1 MSICVN
7 ASMTSELVDRFFN
20 DLLIVPVTSELAD
33 RRASMSSELGD
44 RCVSMSSELVERCVS
59 MTSELGDRC
68 VSMSSE
74 LVDQLG
80 GRRKQKNL
88 KDASLCML
96 SGKLSVY
103 LIIGKTNKAIKC
115 PEPESNQ

>member
-33 RRASMSSELGD
+33 RLSSELVG
-44 RCVSMSSELVERCVS
+44 RCVSMSSASMTSELVCRCVS
-59 MTSELGDRC
+59 MTSELVDL
-68 VSMSSE
+68 SSVTSSVTAE
-74 LVDQLG
+74 S
-80 GRRKQKNL
+80 KKNL

>member
-1 MSICVN
+1 MIPGCFYVSI
-7 ASMTSELVDRFFN
+7 TSCLN
-20 DLLIVPVTSELAD
+20 DLLANDLRARLPVT
-33 RRASMSSELGD
+33 
-44 RCVSMSSELVERCVS
+44 
-59 MTSELGDRC
+59 
-68 VSMSSE
+68 SE

-80 GRRKQKNL
+80 DRRKQKNL

>member
-1 MSICVN
+1 
-7 ASMTSELVDRFFN
+7 
-20 DLLIVPVTSELAD
+20 
-33 RRASMSSELGD
+33 
-44 RCVSMSSELVERCVS
+44 
-59 MTSELGDRC
+59 MTSELGD
-68 VSMSSE
+68 
-74 LVDQLG
+74 QLG
-80 GRRKQKNL
+80 DRRKQKNL